1 MLPILYTSQTM
12 YYATFKKVTADTVLL
27 LPEEAYRGL
36 SAENQRHFI
45 SLEELGFS
53 EMERIACASLID
65 QLRSVRRIHN
75 RTEALYKDAMED
87 ADMWKGSHAAP
98 GCVRHDLVHYQ
109 IAVKETAA
117 ALAAARSHC
126 TDVFR
131 TVAAALHHYHGT

>member
-98 GCVRHDLVHYQ
+98 GCIRHDLVHYQ

-117 ALAAARSHC
+117 AVAAARKGC
-126 TDVFR
+126 KEIACV
-131 TVAAALHHYHGT
+131 VATALRCYHGT